1 MSSPTKNEPR
11 IDPEEILAGIREW
24 VEIETP
30 SANGA
35 AVNRLVD
42 VVEHQLRDVGQRVE
56 RRRGRDGFGDVLIGH
71 SPWGE
76 GEKGVLVVAHLDT
89 VHPEGS
95 LAGPMAWRRDGD
107 SVHGPG
113 IYDMKAGGHMA
124 FYAYRHLVR
133 LGRRTTLPITFIFVP
148 EEEVGSPTSREI
160 IEREA
165 ARAKYALVVEPAR
178 DGGKIVLAR
187 KGAAMF
193 TVRTHGRAAHAGM
206 RHQDGRSAIKE
217 MARQIVDLEGMT
229 DYDSG
234 LTVSVG
240 TVRGGTVTNVVPAF
254 CQIDVDMRIPS
265 PDLVDASVER
275 VLGLKP
281 YDADVRIEVEGGLN
295 RPPYESDAGI
305 AALFEHA
312 KGLAREIGFELE
324 GVKTGGGSDGNFTAA
339 LGVPTLDGLGADG
352 RGAHAP
358 EEQIYFSSLRP
369 RTELLL
375 RLFETLR

>member
-1 MSSPTKNEPR
+1 MPTSTKNEPR

-24 VEIETP
+24 VAIETP

-42 VVEHQLRDVGQRVE
+42 LVERQLRDVGQRVE
-56 RRRGRDGFGDVLIGH
+56 RRRGRDGFGDVLIGR
-71 SPWGE
+71 SPWGA
-76 GEKGVLVVAHLDT
+76 GEKGILVVAHLDT

-95 LAGPMAWRRDGD
+95 LGGPIRWRRDGD
-107 SVHGPG
+107 SIHGPG
-113 IYDMKAGGHMA
+113 IYDMKAGGYMG

-133 LGRRTTLPITFIFVP
+133 LGRRTTLPITFLFVP

-193 TVRTHGRAAHAGM
+193 TVRAHGRAAHAGM

-217 MARQIVDLEGMT
+217 MALQIVDLEGMT

-240 TVRGGTVTNVVPAF
+240 TVRGGTVINVVPAF

-281 YDADVRIEVEGGLN
+281 YDADVSIEVEGGLN
-295 RPPYESDAGI
+295 RPPYETDAGI

-358 EEQIYFSSLRP
+358 DEQIYFSSLRP